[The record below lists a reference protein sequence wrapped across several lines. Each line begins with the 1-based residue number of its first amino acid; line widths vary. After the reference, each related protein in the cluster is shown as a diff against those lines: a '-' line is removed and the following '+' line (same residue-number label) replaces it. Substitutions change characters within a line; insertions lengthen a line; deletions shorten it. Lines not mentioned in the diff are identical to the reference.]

1 MAESAAD
8 IRLANHSTAWEMLP
22 GETLNGLAA
31 LFYKGDRP
39 MQRRF
44 VAAALRLNRGLQPIA
59 DGNTVFTNATQIIIP
74 DLKYLSASAPR
85 KHSVSAP
92 ATAVSAPAPVLA
104 ANMLDSTGVAP
115 DLVAQYETLVKLNA
129 GLKTELERLN
139 DRLRQL
145 QAVMEELLKR
155 LQAMISQERTA
166 QLATASNHAGATQ
179 THGLQHQNDQ
189 IEGGEN
195 VSSLTAQ
202 QTAIKPLELAN
213 SPGDKQA
220 QADPAQVAPT
230 QVTRTHVTRT
240 QVKPV
245 EVKPVEVKPD
255 SASRGEDGKNEASVA
270 VERKDAPA
278 APSAEPAPRQFKQV
292 DAGTPTPAR
301 KAVTAKQVPADGTD
315 LVKILIPI
323 LLTLVAVG
331 SFVLIYR
338 WRVHPLSRP
347 TILQQPSIQPPFRP
361 TTQRGR
367 MQQEYPDVGLQEF
380 RTANQ
385 PATLP
390 PAQPLLPV
398 QPTRELLANA
408 RLLMAE
414 NNPEAALALLQ
425 AYVDAYPE
433 QSILPWL
440 HALEIH
446 HNMHHRKSFSQLA
459 DRMHDTFSEE
469 IAAWS
474 DAETGVSIESNA
486 AEYRHIQ
493 EELEQIWLT
502 DRAAFSTEVLK
513 EIVVLQEVLKTR
525 NQPVHPE
532 KIPQLS

>member
-1 MAESAAD
+1 
-8 IRLANHSTAWEMLP
+8 
-22 GETLNGLAA
+22 
-31 LFYKGDRP
+31 

-44 VAAALRLNRGLQPIA
+44 VAATLRLNRGLQPIG
-59 DGNTVFTNATQIIIP
+59 DGNTVFTDATQIIIP

-85 KHSVSAP
+85 KHPVSAP
-92 ATAVSAPAPVLA
+92 ASAVSAPAPVLA
-104 ANMLDSTGVAP
+104 ANMLASTGVAP
-115 DLVAQYETLVKLNA
+115 DLVAQYESLVKLNA

-155 LQAMISQERTA
+155 LQAMISQEHAA
-166 QLATASNHAGATQ
+166 QLAAASNHAGATQ
-179 THGLQHQNDQ
+179 THALQHQNGQVED
-189 IEGGEN
+189 GGN
-195 VSSLTAQ
+195 VSSGLTAQ
-202 QTAIKPLELAN
+202 QTTTNPIKPLKLAN

-220 QADPAQVAPT
+220 Q
-230 QVTRTHVTRT
+230 VTPT

-245 EVKPVEVKPD
+245 EVKPGN
-255 SASRGEDGKNEASVA
+255 ASGGDDGKSEAS
-270 VERKDAPA
+270 DAAGRQDTPA
-278 APSAEPAPRQFKQV
+278 APSTEPAARQFKQV

-367 MQQEYPDVGLQEF
+367 TQQEYPDVGLQEF

-486 AEYRHIQ
+486 VEYRHIQ
-493 EELEQIWLT
+493 QELEQIWLT
-502 DRAAFSTEVLK
+502 DRAAFSMEVLK

-525 NQPVHPE
+525 NQPAHQE

>member
-44 VAAALRLNRGLQPIA
+44 VAAALRLNRGLQPIG
-59 DGNTVFTNATQIIIP
+59 DGNTVFTDATQIIIP

-129 GLKTELERLN
+129 GLKTQLERLN

-166 QLATASNHAGATQ
+166 QLAAASNHAGATQ
-179 THGLQHQNDQ
+179 T
-189 IEGGEN
+189 
-195 VSSLTAQ
+195 
-202 QTAIKPLELAN
+202 P
-213 SPGDKQA
+213 
-220 QADPAQVAPT
+220 
-230 QVTRTHVTRT
+230 T
-240 QVKPV
+240 QVKPI

-255 SASRGEDGKNEASVA
+255 NASRGEDGKNEAGVA
-270 VERKDAPA
+270 MEGKDTPTA
-278 APSAEPAPRQFKQV
+278 ASAEPAPRQFKQV

-367 MQQEYPDVGLQEF
+367 TQQEYPDVGLQEF

-486 AEYRHIQ
+486 VEYRHIQ

>member
-1 MAESAAD
+1 MAEPAAD

-31 LFYKGDRP
+31 LFYKDDKP

-44 VAAALRLNRGLQPIA
+44 VTAALKLNRGLQPIG
-59 DGNTVFTNATQIIIP
+59 DGNTVFTDATQIIIP

-85 KHSVSAP
+85 KHPVSAQ
-92 ATAVSAPAPVLA
+92 ASAVSAPVLA

-115 DLVAQYETLVKLNA
+115 DLVAQYESLVKLNA

-139 DRLRQL
+139 DRLRKL
-145 QAVMEELLKR
+145 QAVIEELLKR
-155 LQAMISQERTA
+155 LQAMISQEHAA
-166 QLATASNHAGATQ
+166 QLAAASNHAGAVQ
-179 THGLQHQNDQ
+179 THGLQHQNGQVED
-189 IEGGEN
+189 GGN
-195 VSSLTAQ
+195 VSSGLTAQ
-202 QTAIKPLELAN
+202 LTTTNPIKPLEMAN
-213 SPGDKQA
+213 SHGDKQA
-220 QADPAQVAPT
+220 QIDPAQVTPT
-230 QVTRTHVTRT
+230 RVTPT

-245 EVKPVEVKPD
+245 EVKPGN
-255 SASRGEDGKNEASVA
+255 ASGGDDGKSEASDA
-270 VERKDAPA
+270 VEPKDTPA
-278 APSAEPAPRQFKQV
+278 APSTEPAPRQFKQV

-367 MQQEYPDVGLQEF
+367 TQQEYPDVGLQEF

-474 DAETGVSIESNA
+474 DAETGMSIESNA
-486 AEYRHIQ
+486 VEYRHIQ
-493 EELEQIWLT
+493 QELEQIWLT

-525 NQPVHPE
+525 NQPEHQE